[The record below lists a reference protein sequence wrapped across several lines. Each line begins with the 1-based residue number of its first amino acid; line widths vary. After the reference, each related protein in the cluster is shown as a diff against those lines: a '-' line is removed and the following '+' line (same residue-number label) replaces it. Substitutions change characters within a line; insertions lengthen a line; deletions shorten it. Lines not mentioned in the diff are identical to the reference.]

1 MNTERGLQIALVVA
15 GSLLASSVAYAQG
28 AGEGMSGTEMVEEAG
43 ILMTEMNED
52 VEAAQ
57 EAEDDARSSGDVP
70 QLRCVSGKLATMNGF
85 VRVAEEHFDDLT
97 ATAGSDSA
105 GAQHH
110 FGIISTSHTRV
121 SNLGREAAQ
130 CSGDVLRYTG
140 ANRRRSS
147 VDSRIPTTDTTG
159 TSETG
164 SAGTGTSDEFL
175 LGAGTSQSEAS
186 PVF

>member
-1 MNTERGLQIALVVA
+1 MNIERGLLAACVLGASTLLSSAALAQIV
-15 GSLLASSVAYAQG
+15 
-28 AGEGMSGTEMVEEAG
+28 GEGMSGQEMVDEAG
-43 ILMTEMNED
+43 ILMTDMAET
-52 VEAAQ
+52 VETAQ

-85 VRVAEEHFDDLT
+85 VRVAEEHYDDLT
-97 ATAGSDSA
+97 LTAGSDAA
-105 GAQHH
+105 GAAHH

-140 ANRRRSS
+140 ANRRRAS
-147 VDSRIPTTDTTG
+147 VDSRIPNEDTTG

-164 SAGTGTSDEFL
+164 SAGTGTGDEFL
-175 LGAGTSQSEAS
+175 LDAGTSQSEGT
-186 PVF
+186 PIF